1 MLRGRSSLNT
11 VPNAD
16 RKYHLPIST
25 APDAESRCVTKEGEE
40 MAGFH
45 VSREQLLTKYG
56 FGPEAMKKIKV
67 CRVCGRACDS
77 GELYCESC
85 GVVLP
90 KETLF
95 DLYRSQHLCCPE
107 CDTVV
112 SKYSRFCPKCGRQ
125 LWREVI
131 IPPPV
136 YKGN

>member
-1 MLRGRSSLNT
+1 M
-11 VPNAD
+11 VE
-16 RKYHLPIST
+16 IQ
-25 APDAESRCVTKEGEE
+25 
-40 MAGFH
+40 M
-45 VSREQLLTKYG
+45 SREQLLKKYG

-77 GELYCESC
+77 GELYCEDC

-107 CDTVV
+107 CDTIVA
-112 SKYSRFCPKCGRQ
+112 KNTHFCPKCGKQ

-131 IPPPV
+131 IPPSICESTPSSCSDEKSQGV
-136 YKGN
+136 FDHIFHPFTT

>member
-1 MLRGRSSLNT
+1 M
-11 VPNAD
+11 
-16 RKYHLPIST
+16 
-25 APDAESRCVTKEGEE
+25 KEGEQ
-40 MAGFH
+40 MDKLH
-45 VSREQLLTKYG
+45 PSREQLLDKYG
-56 FGPEAMKKIKV
+56 FGPGAMKKIKV
-67 CRVCGRACDS
+67 CRICKKPCNAN
-77 GELYCESC
+77 EYYCESC
-85 GVVLP
+85 GAVLP

-136 YKGN
+136 CKEN